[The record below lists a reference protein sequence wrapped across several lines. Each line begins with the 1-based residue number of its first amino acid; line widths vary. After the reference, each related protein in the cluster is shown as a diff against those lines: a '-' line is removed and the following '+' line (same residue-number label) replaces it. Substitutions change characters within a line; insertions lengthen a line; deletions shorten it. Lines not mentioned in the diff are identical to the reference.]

1 MKTLERRRKFSYS
14 QIGKNCKTFLQYKGT
29 FGGKKE
35 NMIKKHDDKDE
46 KFNSNDER

>member
-29 FGGKKE
+29 FGGKKRE
-35 NMIKKHDDKDE
+35 YDKKT
-46 KFNSNDER
+46 